1 MAFISPA
8 AIRTAATVCLAA
20 ALSACSTYKPAP
32 VDFARDTA
40 EWRQCSLALCPPGSA
55 LSLAALHRIGLF
67 ANPDLNKARLTC
79 ARSKDAAAYAGLWQD
94 PSLST
99 ELERVLKENITNHSF
114 SAGFSLPVTGLPK
127 LSHRIAEHYAEADY
141 WELRAQERSYLA
153 GLDTL
158 RYRIM
163 AAHAKRS
170 LMQGRLA
177 FLRDEQERMTR
188 LYEMGEVELS
198 DYQSSSQRLH
208 DTEKGLQE
216 LDKEHLTLHQELI
229 GQLGLHPAVGEVELA
244 GSLPAGVP
252 ALVPTPAPEQMLQ
265 APAIKAALATY
276 GASEDELKA
285 EIRRQYPEISLS
297 PGYGKEDEEEK
308 LTLGL
313 ELNLPLWNR
322 NREAIARARGSR
334 ALQQHDTLQRW
345 RVMLQECSALQGQQH
360 LLHQHC
366 QSEHGRLADL
376 LATADKQEKLYSIG
390 ESSLPALAEARHEV
404 YQRQLSYLD
413 CLATLLDVQTRLQY
427 LNPYYNPS

>member
-8 AIRTAATVCLAA
+8 AIRTATAVCLAA
-20 ALSACSTYKPAP
+20 ALSACATYKPAP

-40 EWRQCSLALCPPGSA
+40 EWRQCSLALCPPGRA
-55 LSLAALHRIGLF
+55 LSSAAMHRIGLF

-79 ARSKDAAAYAGLWQD
+79 ARSKDAAAYAGLWED
-94 PSLST
+94 PSFST
-99 ELERVLKENITNHSF
+99 ELERVLQENITNHAF
-114 SAGFSLPVTGLPK
+114 SAGFSLPVTGLPT
-127 LSHRIAEHYAEADY
+127 LSRRIAEHYAEADY
-141 WELRAQERSYLA
+141 WELRAQERSFLA
-153 GLDTL
+153 GLDAL

-163 AAHAKRS
+163 ATHAKRS
-170 LMQGRLA
+170 LMQERLA
-177 FLRDEQERMTR
+177 TLRDEQERITR
-188 LYEMGEVELS
+188 LYEMGEAGLT
-198 DYQSSSQRLH
+198 DYQSSAQRLH

-252 ALVPTPAPEQMLQ
+252 PLAAAPLPDQMLQ
-265 APAIKAALATY
+265 VPSIKAALATY
-276 GASEDELKA
+276 GASEDELRA
-285 EIRRQYPEISLS
+285 EIRRQYPELSLS

-322 NREAIARARGSR
+322 NREAISRARGSR

-345 RVMLQECSALQGQQH
+345 RSLLLECSALQSQQR

-366 QSEHGRLADL
+366 QSEHERLAGL
-376 LATADKQEKLYSIG
+376 LATEEKQEKLYGIG

-404 YQRQLSYLD
+404 YQRQLNYLD
-413 CLATLLDVQTRLQY
+413 CLAALLDVQTRLQY